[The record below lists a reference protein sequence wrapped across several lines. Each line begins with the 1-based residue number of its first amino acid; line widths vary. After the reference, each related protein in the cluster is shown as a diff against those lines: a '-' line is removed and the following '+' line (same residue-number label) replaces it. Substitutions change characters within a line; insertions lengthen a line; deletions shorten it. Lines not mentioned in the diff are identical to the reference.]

1 MLKQNT
7 ISFVFNA
14 TATAT
19 ILVVVDLDPNWSPPS
34 SPTREEFWNDA
45 YENARYAG

>member
-34 SPTREEFWNDA
+34 SPTREEFSGMS
-45 YENARYAG
+45 RKLLKLT